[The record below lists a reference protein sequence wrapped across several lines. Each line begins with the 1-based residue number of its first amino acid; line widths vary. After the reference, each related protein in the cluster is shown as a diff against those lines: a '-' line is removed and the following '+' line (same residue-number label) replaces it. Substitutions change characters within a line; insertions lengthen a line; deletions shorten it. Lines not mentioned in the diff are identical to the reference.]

1 MQKWL
6 SANSSK
12 NLSQLEKIDW
22 NLMEEIYW
30 ADTRED
36 MDRSRRRQA
45 EFLVHR
51 FFPWNLFIEIGVMNA
66 EIAEVIKGSVGTS
79 QHRSKI
85 PPIVIVP
92 QWYY

>member
-1 MQKWL
+1 MAFSQFFE
-6 SANSSK
+6 
-12 NLSQLEKIDW
+12 NLNQLEKVDW
-22 NLMEEIYW
+22 NLMKETYW

-51 FFPWNLFIEIGVMNA
+51 FFPWNLFIEIGVMNT
-66 EIAEVIKGSVGTS
+66 EIAEVIKASADKS
-79 QHRSKI
+79 HQRSKL